1 LFFVNV
7 AVAKSLFHFLSFL
20 SCWWGAVGGG
30 LLAGK
35 RDWRKYERSWR
46 AYERF
51 KRDDLLE
58 GG

>member
-1 LFFVNV
+1 
-7 AVAKSLFHFLSFL
+7 
-20 SCWWGAVGGG
+20 
-30 LLAGK
+30 LA
-35 RDWRKYERSWR
+35 RRMDWRKYERSWR